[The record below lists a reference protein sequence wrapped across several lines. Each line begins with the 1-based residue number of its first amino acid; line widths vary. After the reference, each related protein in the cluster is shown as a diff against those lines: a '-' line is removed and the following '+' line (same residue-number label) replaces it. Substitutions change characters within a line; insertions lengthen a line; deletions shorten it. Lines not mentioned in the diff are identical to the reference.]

1 MKWTVHH
8 ITKILHVITDFV
20 RSQVVPK
27 HSNSVLWDNKAHFSV
42 LKECVKKKK
51 FNQLSEKLD
60 K

>member
-51 FNQLSEKLD
+51 I
-60 K
+60 